1 MCNKTLKTD
10 KELLVLMKN
19 IKYLRIRNGLTK
31 KEMAKIIGVGIK
43 SLNKIEKEELP
54 KRFTVKILYRIYEHF
69 GILPSKQLEPL
80 F

>member
-1 MCNKTLKTD
+1 MCSKDLEID

-19 IKYLRIRNGLTK
+19 IKYLRLKNGLTK

-43 SLNKIEKEELP
+43 TLNQIENEELP
-54 KRFTVKILYRIYEHF
+54 KRFTVRILYGISENF
-69 GILPSKQLEPL
+69 GISPSKQLEPL